1 MNGAVV
7 INGYLRGRSFE
18 EPAEMIIRAAERR
31 NIGMRKFYNSELSFP
46 IGEIESISDI
56 LKGIDFVVFWD
67 KDVNLAKNLE
77 VCDIPVFNCSECIR
91 LCDDK
96 SLTHLVL
103 ADWGVPSIRTLTSPM
118 TFGNTYEDWI
128 DRVADTFQYPF
139 VAKDCF
145 GSFGQQV
152 RLVKD
157 RADLD
162 KELISP
168 TPKIFQEY
176 IECNGE
182 DLRLEVV
189 GNKVVAAV
197 KRKAPEG
204 DFRSNASN
212 GGTMTKYEPTEQ
224 EILLAIDAANAVEAD
239 FCGVDIIRADEGPVV
254 CEVNSN
260 AHIKNLY
267 NTTGIDVSDHILAH
281 IENLLNPV

>member
-7 INGYLRGRSFE
+7 INGYLKGSSFE
-18 EPAEMIIRAAERR
+18 EPADMIIAAAERR
-31 NIGMRKFYNSELSFP
+31 NIGIRRFYNSELSFP
-46 IGEIESISDI
+46 IGDTELMAKTLHDV
-56 LKGIDFVVFWD
+56 DFVVFWD

-77 VCDIPVFNCSECIR
+77 VCDMPVFNCSECIR

-103 ADWGVPSIRTLTSPM
+103 ADWGVPSIKTLASPM
-118 TFGNTYEDWI
+118 TFGNRYDDWI
-128 DRVADTFQYPF
+128 DKVMVTFQYPF

-152 RLVKD
+152 RIVRD
-157 RADLD
+157 RADLE
-162 KELISP
+162 KELSSP
-168 TPKIFQEY
+168 IPKIFQEY

-182 DLRLEVV
+182 DQRLEVV

-204 DFRSNASN
+204 DFRSNVSN
-212 GGTMTKYEPTEQ
+212 GGTMSKYEPTEQ
-224 EILLAIDAANAVEAD
+224 EKLLAIDAANAVEAD
-239 FCGVDIIRADEGPVV
+239 FCGVDIIRTEKGPVV

-267 NTTGIDVSDHILAH
+267 NATGIDVSDHILAH
-281 IENLLNPV
+281 IENLLK

>member
-7 INGYLRGRSFE
+7 INGYLKGRSFE
-18 EPAEMIIRAAERR
+18 EPAEMIMAAADRR
-31 NIGMRKFYNSELSFP
+31 KIEMKKFYNSELSFP
-46 IGEIESISDI
+46 IGDTESMSD
-56 LKGIDFVVFWD
+56 LLSGIDFVVFWD

-77 VCDIPVFNCSECIR
+77 VCDVPVFNCSECIR

-103 ADWGVPSIRTLTSPM
+103 ADWGVPSIKTMASPM
-118 TFGNTYEDWI
+118 TFGNSYDDWT
-128 DRVADTFQYPF
+128 DKVANTFQYPF
-139 VAKDCF
+139 VVKDCF

-152 RLVKD
+152 RMVKD
-157 RADLD
+157 RADLE
-162 KELISP
+162 KELSSSI
-168 TPKIFQEY
+168 PKIFQEY

-189 GNKVVAAV
+189 GSSVVAAV

-212 GGTMTKYEPTEQ
+212 GGTMSKYEPTEQ
-224 EILLAIDAANAVEAD
+224 EMLLAIDAANAVEAD
-239 FCGVDIIRADEGPVV
+239 FCGVDIIRTKDGPVV
-254 CEVNSN
+254 CEINSN

-281 IENLLNPV
+281 IENLLR